1 MEGSFSGVDGTSAAT
16 PVTAAVFA
24 KLNDIRFKA
33 GKPSLGFL
41 NPFIYKNSKAF
52 NDVTTGCNNGGS
64 KYGFTAAEVGTCH
77 GVEHANF
84 ELLLQT
90 RYGTKAKL
98 A

>member
-1 MEGSFSGVDGTSAAT
+1 MDGTSAAT

-41 NPFIYKNSKAF
+41 NPFIYKNNKAF

-64 KYGFTAAEVGTCH
+64 KYGFTAAEEMGPCHVVGHTKLRIAL
-77 GVEHANF
+77 E
-84 ELLLQT
+84 T
-90 RYGTKAKL
+90 RVSTISDN
-98 A
+98 